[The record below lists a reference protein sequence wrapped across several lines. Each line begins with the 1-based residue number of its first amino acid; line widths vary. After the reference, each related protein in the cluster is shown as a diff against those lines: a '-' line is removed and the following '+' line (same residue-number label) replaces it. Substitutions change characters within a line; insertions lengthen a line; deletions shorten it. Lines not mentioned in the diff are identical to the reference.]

1 MDCHFKIHRANHLM
15 SHLSLG
21 GSMMAPNCLKC
32 GVRRELV
39 AVTPAPHRYEIGT
52 YRCPVCASTERLAQR
67 SRVVSLSV
75 KRRVRDDKAEPV
87 PVPSAVPKVEEVTAA

>member
-1 MDCHFKIHRANHLM
+1 
-15 SHLSLG
+15 
-21 GSMMAPNCLKC
+21 MAPNCLKC

-67 SRVVSLSV
+67 SRIVSLSI
-75 KRRVRDDKAEPV
+75 KRRVRDGQTEADGGAGAKPKISCKEA
-87 PVPSAVPKVEEVTAA
+87 SAA

>member
-1 MDCHFKIHRANHLM
+1 
-15 SHLSLG
+15 
-21 GSMMAPNCLKC
+21 MAPNCLTC

-67 SRVVSLSV
+67 SRMVSLSI
-75 KRRVRDDKAEPV
+75 KRRVRDEKAEADGVAPAKADIACKEI
-87 PVPSAVPKVEEVTAA
+87 SAA

>member
-1 MDCHFKIHRANHLM
+1 
-15 SHLSLG
+15 
-21 GSMMAPNCLKC
+21 MAPNCLKC

-67 SRVVSLSV
+67 SRVVSLSI
-75 KRRVRDDKAEPV
+75 KWRVRNGQVEADGAARKV
-87 PVPSAVPKVEEVTAA
+87 PNIPQNASTA

>member
-1 MDCHFKIHRANHLM
+1 
-15 SHLSLG
+15 
-21 GSMMAPNCLKC
+21 MAPNCLTC

-67 SRVVSLSV
+67 SRMVSLSI
-75 KRRVRDDKAEPV
+75 KRRVPDGKAELAL
-87 PVPSAVPKVEEVTAA
+87 VPSAVPRAEEVTAT

>member
-1 MDCHFKIHRANHLM
+1 
-15 SHLSLG
+15 
-21 GSMMAPNCLKC
+21 MAPNCLTC

-67 SRVVSLSV
+67 SRMVSLSI
-75 KRRVRDDKAEPV
+75 KRRPRDGKAEADGAA
-87 PVPSAVPKVEEVTAA
+87 SARPEIACKAADAA

>member
-1 MDCHFKIHRANHLM
+1 
-15 SHLSLG
+15 
-21 GSMMAPNCLKC
+21 MAPNCLTC

-67 SRVVSLSV
+67 SRMVSLSI
-75 KRRVRDDKAEPV
+75 KRRPRDGKAEADGAA
-87 PVPSAVPKVEEVTAA
+87 SARPKIACKAADAA